1 MRLKGVI
8 FENINIKIVNTKD
21 KSENFV
27 KLTLS
32 DIYIV
37 DGKVL
42 NVIKNEVK
50 KLFSKLIFSNVNR
63 NE

>member
-1 MRLKGVI
+1 MI
-8 FENINIKIVNTKD
+8 NNINIKIVNTKD